1 MLAKLDQSRLVLI
14 FAATGHCLFHILVAL
29 FLTIVLALESEWSQ
43 PYDALIPLW
52 TLGALLLG
60 LAAPAAGWLSDR
72 VGAGKMMVVYF
83 LGIGFST
90 MLCGIAEG
98 PRGLMAGL
106 ALVGLFGAIYHPVGT
121 AWVVRNARARGKA
134 IATVGIFGGVG
145 TAFAA
150 LIAGILMDLIDWRA
164 AFVVPGLVTVA
175 IGLLLFALLRSGAIV
190 ERAEDLTPQPEPQ
203 RGDVRRAFVVLV
215 TTMSLTTVLY
225 YAFTTL
231 LPKWLEGALGAQLGE
246 GFLGLGLTITAVY
259 LLGSCSQF
267 LGGHLS
273 DRGFAKQAYV
283 WSYALKLAALL
294 AAYAAGGWLVL
305 PVAVIIVF
313 AFDIGAPVEN
323 VLIARFTPSHRRGLA
338 YGVRNGLAIV
348 AAPLGVELVAL
359 LFDPVTGFD
368 SLFIVLAGFVV
379 IVLLAATAL
388 PADRPKLQA
397 AAVPRR

>member
-1 MLAKLDQSRLVLI
+1 MPAKLDQSRLVLM
-14 FAATGHCLFHILVAL
+14 FAAAGHCLFHILVAL
-29 FLTIVLALESEWSQ
+29 FLTIVLALESEWNQ

-72 VGAGKMMVVYF
+72 IGAGKMMVVYF
-83 LGIGFST
+83 LGIGVST
-90 MLCGIAEG
+90 MLCGFVED
-98 PRGLMAGL
+98 PTGLMAGL

-150 LIAGILMDLIDWRA
+150 LIAGGLMDLIDWRA
-164 AFVVPGLVTVA
+164 AFIVPGLVTVA
-175 IGLLLFALLRSGAIV
+175 LGLLLFALLRSGTIV

-203 RGDVRRAFVVLV
+203 RGDVRRAFLVLV

-283 WSYALKLAALL
+283 WSYVLKLAALM

-305 PVAVIIVF
+305 PVAVIVVF

-368 SLFIVLAGFVV
+368 TLFLVLAGFVV
-379 IVLLAATAL
+379 VVLLAATAL

-397 AAVPRR
+397 APVAKS